1 MINKEK
7 NVMIQV
13 TFPKEDAEH
22 LNTLQSAFAK
32 DGVKVTKS
40 EILVHSLREYIKAL
54 VYASKLNKAKTKSKK
69 QVEKPQGGKVNA

>member
-22 LNTLQSAFAK
+22 LTTLQSAFAK
-32 DGVKVTKS
+32 DGLKVTKS
-40 EILVHSLREYIKAL
+40 EILVHALREYIKAL
-54 VYASKLNKAKTKSKK
+54 VYASKVNEKQKKTSGRTTKEKK
-69 QVEKPQGGKVNA
+69 INA